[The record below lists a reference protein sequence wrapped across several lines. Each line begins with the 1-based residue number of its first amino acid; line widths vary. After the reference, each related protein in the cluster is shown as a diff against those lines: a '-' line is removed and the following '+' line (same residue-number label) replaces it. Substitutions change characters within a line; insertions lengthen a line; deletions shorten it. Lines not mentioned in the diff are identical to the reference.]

1 MNQAGGRVTVST
13 QQIAEIAGVGRS
25 AVGNW
30 RKRHSDFPV
39 PDSNGGFDL
48 RQIERWLFEN
58 GKIDRPVPAGLRAW
72 SLADGLRNFLGPDEL
87 TQLLVAALVY
97 LEACDARPR
106 CHESLT
112 ATARVGSSES
122 WDRLRQ
128 LPSGELGA
136 GVRAAADRIERENP
150 CLDGLLVPG
159 FAHAST
165 ANAELLRSLIDS
177 LEAATDETTS
187 RSDLFEEVFS
197 RAHGIDRF
205 RGEHSTPSDVARL
218 MVQLAGD
225 RGGTVCD
232 LACGEGGLLMSATLH
247 RDGNVS
253 QDARLLG
260 FEISDTALRMARA
273 RFLLSGLRAE
283 LRLDDA
289 FRVPSDE
296 LPRAD
301 LVLVDPPLA
310 QKHWADADVYMD
322 DRWTFGAPS
331 PRRADL
337 TWVQLATQCLAENG
351 RGVVLTT
358 TGATAGSGTD
368 ARVRQA
374 MLEAGVV
381 EAVVGLPGRLR
392 ANTSIPLALW
402 VLRPPAPNVT
412 SVLLVDASTLGT
424 TGRSQHSF
432 DESDIDRVAAAL
444 RAHER
449 AQPVDSE
456 IAWPVDITEVIENG
470 AILDPKR
477 YRPAVEVNVGELRE
491 RAEEIRTCLP
501 TSADAAADAISRS
514 RDWVLQGGGLGQ
526 AESNRVLESVA
537 EILRGTASPK
547 PSDSESGVPLFGTA
561 EVSAGDPI
569 QARLV
574 DPDDLGLH
582 PLLLQ
587 AGDVVVALAGNA
599 GQSRLVTSLHEGAV
613 LGRECVVV
621 RPTGPELTSV
631 WTYIWTQ
638 STLFKEQVLR
648 HTAGT
653 TFPRL
658 SFGALQAFKIPVPPL
673 EDQRKAEEL
682 LRELDDAFARVDE
695 VHSQLKEL
703 RELRLDLFVADVRG
717 GS

>member
-1 MNQAGGRVTVST
+1 MSEVGGRVTVSA
-13 QQIAEIAGVGRS
+13 QQIAEISGVGRS

-30 RKRHSDFPV
+30 RKRHSNFPV

-72 SLADGLRNFLGPDEL
+72 SLADGLRNFLGPDEI

-97 LEACDARPR
+97 LEVCDATPR
-106 CHESLT
+106 CQEAPT
-112 ATARVGSSES
+112 ATAGVGPSDS
-122 WDRLRQ
+122 WDQLRQ
-128 LPSGELGA
+128 LPSAELGA
-136 GVRAAADRIERENP
+136 GLRAAAARIESENP
-150 CLDGLLVPG
+150 CLDDLLIPG

-165 ANAELLRSLIDS
+165 ANAELLGSLIDS

-218 MVQLAGD
+218 MVQLAGG

-232 LACGEGGLLMSATLH
+232 LACGEGGLLMSAALH
-247 RDGNVS
+247 RDREIS
-253 QDARLLG
+253 QDARLIG
-260 FEISDTALRMARA
+260 FEISDIALRMARS
-273 RFLLSGLRAE
+273 RFLLSGIRTE
-283 LRLDDA
+283 LRLEDV
-289 FRVPSDE
+289 FRVPPSE
-296 LPRAD
+296 IPEAD
-301 LVLVDPPLA
+301 LVLVDPPLG
-310 QKHWADADVYMD
+310 QKNWADADVYMD
-322 DRWTFGAPS
+322 DRWTFGVPS
-331 PRRADL
+331 PSSADL
-337 TWVQLATQCLAENG
+337 AWVQLAVQCLAKNG
-351 RGVVLTT
+351 RGLVLT
-358 TGATAGSGTD
+358 GARAVSGSGTD
-368 ARVRQA
+368 GRVRQA
-374 MLEAGVV
+374 MLHAGVV
-381 EAVVGLPGRLR
+381 EAVIGLPGRLR

-402 VLRPPAPNVT
+402 VLRPPSTNVT

-432 DESDIDRVAAAL
+432 DENDIDRVAAAL

-456 IAWPVDITEVIENG
+456 IAWPVDVTKVIENG

-477 YRPAVEVNVGELRE
+477 YRPAVELDVGELRE

-501 TSADAAADAISRS
+501 TSADAAADSVNRS

-582 PLLLQ
+582 PVLLQ
-587 AGDVVVALAGNA
+587 AGDVVVALAGDA
-599 GQSRLVTSLHEGAV
+599 GQSKLVTAHHAGAV

-621 RPTGPELTSV
+621 RPTSPELTSV

-653 TFPRL
+653 TLPRL
-658 SFGALQAFKIPVPPL
+658 GSGALQTFKIPVLPM
-673 EDQRKAEEL
+673 EDQRKAEKL
-682 LRELDDAFARVDE
+682 LRELDDAIARVDE
-695 VHSQLKEL
+695 VHSQLNEL

>member
-1 MNQAGGRVTVST
+1 MSEVRGRVTVST

-30 RKRHSDFPV
+30 RKRHSNFPV
-39 PDSNGGFDL
+39 PDSRGGFDL

-72 SLADGLRNFLGPDEL
+72 SLADGLRNFLDPDEI
-87 TQLLVAALVY
+87 TQMLVAVLIY
-97 LEACDARPR
+97 LEVCDATPR
-106 CHESLT
+106 CQEAPT
-112 ATARVGSSES
+112 ATAGVGPSDS
-122 WDRLRQ
+122 WDQLRQ
-128 LPSGELGA
+128 LPSAELGA
-136 GVRAAADRIERENP
+136 RLRSAAARIESENP
-150 CLDGLLVPG
+150 CLDDLLIPG
-159 FAHAST
+159 FAYAST

-232 LACGEGGLLMSATLH
+232 LACGEGGLLMSAALH
-247 RDGNVS
+247 RDGDVS
-253 QDARLLG
+253 QDARLIG
-260 FEISDTALRMARA
+260 FEISDTALRIARA

-283 LRLDDA
+283 LRLADA
-289 FRVPSDE
+289 FRVPPDE

-331 PRRADL
+331 PRSADL
-337 TWVQLATQCLAENG
+337 AWVQLATQCLAENG

-358 TGATAGSGTD
+358 TGAAAGSGSD

-381 EAVVGLPGRLR
+381 QAVVGLPSRLR

-402 VLRPPAPNVT
+402 VLRPPSPNVT

-432 DESDIDRVAAAL
+432 DQSDIDRVAAAL
-444 RAHER
+444 QAHER

-456 IAWPVDITEVIENG
+456 IAWPVDVTEVIENG
-470 AILDPKR
+470 AIFDPKR

-501 TSADAAADAISRS
+501 TSADAAADAVSRS
-514 RDWVLQGGGLGQ
+514 RDWVPQGGGLWQ
-526 AESNRVLESVA
+526 AEPNRVLESVA
-537 EILRGTASPK
+537 EILRGTASPR
-547 PSDSESGVPLFGTA
+547 PRDSENGVPLFGTA
-561 EVSAGDPI
+561 EVSAGDPL

-574 DPDDLGLH
+574 DPDDLGVH
-582 PLLLQ
+582 PVHLQ
-587 AGDVVVALAGNA
+587 AGDVVVALAGVA
-599 GQSRLVTSLHEGAV
+599 GQSKLVTAYHAGAV
-613 LGRECVVV
+613 LGRECAVV
-621 RPTGPELTSV
+621 RPTSPELTSV

-638 STLFKEQVLR
+638 STPFREQVLR

-653 TFPRL
+653 TLPRL
-658 SFGALQAFKIPVPPL
+658 GFGALQSFKIPVPPM

-682 LRELDDAFARVDE
+682 LRELDDAIVRVDE
-695 VHSQLKEL
+695 VHSQLNEL